1 MLTVNPIKFNSTSAK
16 KQYISFG
23 DGNNITPSMAILA
36 LQKPNAHREFEGNFN
51 DSMPTDPISTVI
63 KKIARTYKYVVSSS
77 EPSQTKNKT
86 SDQHIT
92 FLG

>member
-1 MLTVNPIKFNSTSAK
+1 MITINPVKFNTS

-23 DGNNITPSMAILA
+23 DGNTVTPNMAILA
-36 LQKPNAHREFEGNFN
+36 LQNPNARREFEGNLSN
-51 DSMPTDPISTVI
+51 SMPSNPISTVI

-77 EPSQTKNKT
+77 EQANMQSKT
-86 SDQHIT
+86 PDQRIS

>member
-1 MLTVNPIKFNSTSAK
+1 MLTINPVKFNNS

-23 DGNNITPSMAILA
+23 DGDNVTKNMAILA
-36 LQKPNAHREFEGNFN
+36 LQNPNALREFEGNLDN
-51 DSMPTDPISTVI
+51 ALPSNPISTVI

-77 EPSQTKNKT
+77 EQQPVQAKNP
-86 SDQHIT
+86 DQHIS

>member
-1 MLTVNPIKFNSTSAK
+1 MITINPVKFNNA

-23 DGNNITPSMAILA
+23 DGNNVTNNMAILA
-36 LQKPNAHREFEGNFN
+36 LQSPNARREFEGNLN
-51 DSMPTDPISTVI
+51 ASMPSSNPISSVI

-77 EPSQTKNKT
+77 EHTPNTGKT
-86 SDQHIT
+86 PDQHIT

>member
-1 MLTVNPIKFNSTSAK
+1 MITINPVKFNST

-23 DGNNITPSMAILA
+23 DGNNVTKNMAILA
-36 LQKPNAHREFEGNFN
+36 LQKPDARREYEGNLN
-51 DSMPTDPISTVI
+51 NSMPSDPISSVI

-77 EPSQTKNKT
+77 EQDTPQPKSP
-86 SDQHIT
+86 DQHVS

>member
-1 MLTVNPIKFNSTSAK
+1 MLTINPVKFNTT

-23 DGNNITPSMAILA
+23 DGNNMTPSMAILA
-36 LQKPNAHREFEGNFN
+36 LQKPNAHREFEGGLH
-51 DSMPTDPISTVI
+51 DSMPTGPISSVI

-77 EPSQTKNKT
+77 ESSQTKNKT
-86 SDQHIT
+86 PDQHIT

>member
-1 MLTVNPIKFNSTSAK
+1 MITINPVKFNTS

-23 DGNNITPSMAILA
+23 DGNNLTSNMAILA
-36 LQKPNAHREFEGNFN
+36 LQNPNARREFEGNLN
-51 DSMPTDPISTVI
+51 NSMPTSNPISTVI

-77 EPSQTKNKT
+77 EQANMQSKT
-86 SDQHIT
+86 PDQRIS